1 MAMRVSITIDPDT
14 MDLIDKFAI
23 EHGIDRNRAILE
35 CIESG
40 YAQLTGESA
49 VTLNQQRAY
58 EEYHA
63 LTLSMDEVRTSLT
76 NLIEEIRLMH
86 HTVEQ
91 EWKGICTVP
100 YQSRRWWE
108 FWKNP

>member
-1 MAMRVSITIDPDT
+1 MAIRVSISIDPDT
-14 MDLIDKFAI
+14 MDLIDKFAL

-35 CIESG
+35 CIEAG
-40 YAQLTGESA
+40 YTQITGGSA
-49 VTLNQQRAY
+49 ITVNQQRAY

-63 LTLSMDEVRTSLT
+63 LTLSMSEVRTALT
-76 NLIEEIRLMH
+76 NLVQEVRLMH

-91 EWKGICTVP
+91 DWKEMRTVP

-108 FWKNP
+108 FWKSQ